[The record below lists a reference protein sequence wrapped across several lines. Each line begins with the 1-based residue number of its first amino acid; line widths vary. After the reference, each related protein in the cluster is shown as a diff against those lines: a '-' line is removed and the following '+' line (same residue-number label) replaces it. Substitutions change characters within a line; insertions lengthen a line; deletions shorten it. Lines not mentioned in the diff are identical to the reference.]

1 MALIKLQD
9 RLKIYNTVLT
19 RIKRADGTGICHH
32 LGVVC
37 LYVTGYNFISSHLIN
52 HFPEIEKHRPINEES
67 GGFWWKRNTDGYA
80 MRRWVMRESIKEVK
94 RKLLKYQKLQQ
105 S

>member
-19 RIKRADGTGICHH
+19 RIKRADGTGICYH

-37 LYVTGYNFISSHLIN
+37 HYVTGYNFIYSELMQ
-52 HFPEIEKHRPINEES
+52 HFPEIDKHRPIPQES
-67 GGFWWKRNTDGYA
+67 SALWWKTNTDGYA
-80 MRRWVMRESIKEVK
+80 MRRWVMRESIKEVN